1 MGNESWTLSI
11 SKGSIIMK
19 LIVDYTVEDNL
30 KALQNFKRGH
40 YDGDDILVIQQILI
54 DRLAQFKEE
63 LEETEESEDEV

>member
-1 MGNESWTLSI
+1 
-11 SKGSIIMK
+11 MK